1 MMAAAPWPQPPPA
14 PPSARLE
21 RLEGGAT
28 AEGVDFERKVAGLAA
43 LRSRRLGARF
53 QVFSNV
59 AAAHPFDDVVVRLT
73 VSASSPPSATAAA
86 AAASAAGQQ
95 ALEDAWATYFL
106 QLKHTGTKAL
116 SLKTF
121 TTNRNFHLKKYFE
134 FFLKLR
140 GWHEK
145 KQNPQEALEDGQR
158 LLCQALMEHCRF
170 VIFTT
175 QKRWVGASTCAAD
188 DEDVHK
194 MAREILDT
202 GETHDCVLRFTQ
214 NDKKVWNLL
223 KGDANEAIYQNEFL
237 PKLLIY
243 CEQTESGH
251 LDSSIKREIKT
262 LLGDPLLQLDLLTF
276 HFLDFLKEWMRDD
289 AKDFCLTEDSAEVE
303 WYLAEHLRGLA
314 RKACALELLQFQDS
328 HWGPLR
334 EALQREGALALQV
347 AGVAAGA
354 RAAKL
359 LGLLDAEH
367 QGAWVYVNGHV
378 LSQCDAK
385 ALKAVCCARH
395 CRVLVVDVDHNSKK
409 LNDLLPSVATAVK
422 IVSLGKVNLGRVAVT
437 RHQEELKFSQLTSD
451 ARDGL
456 LESTVYFQG
465 QAVRL
470 RELEGAWPG
479 LREEADGALLGAVA
493 LGEAALGDPIPSM
506 GGEEEEEND
515 EEERLFIMRSLR
527 HFSELDPD
535 VLRIAP
541 SQDHLVFVGVPQNIL
556 EARRRQYGWS
566 VEEMNDRWTSLESDS
581 PGKMEKAFD
590 SVCSKLSPRNVHWL
604 ECFGQHDGNVNVNE
618 TALVGMREI
627 CWFLRYISED
637 TGGWRRTRGR
647 GDAPG
652 AAGAGP
658 ATPPRV
664 RACAPSACTRGL
676 TRRADVGRAWGRA
689 RVAGSWEGRRGQD
702 LFFLLAAAAEA
713 GGAHPARWTS

>member
-1 MMAAAPWPQPPPA
+1 AEAPRPLPPPA

-59 AAAHPFDDVVVRLT
+59 AVALPFDDVVLRI
-73 VSASSPPSATAAA
+73 PP
-86 AAASAAGQQ
+86 
-95 ALEDAWATYFL
+95 ATYFL
-106 QLKHTGTKAL
+106 QLKHTGTRPL

-121 TTNRNFHLKKYFE
+121 TSSKNFHLKKYFE

-140 GWHEK
+140 DWHQK
-145 KQNPQEALEDGQR
+145 KLNPQEALDDGQR
-158 LLCQALMEHCRF
+158 LLCEGPMEHCRF

-175 QKRWVGASTCAAD
+175 QKRWMRASTCSAD

-202 GETHDCVLRFTQ
+202 GETHDCVIRFTQ
-214 NDKKVWNLL
+214 NDRKVWNLL

-395 CRVLVVDVDHNSKK
+395 CRVLVVDVDHLSKK
-409 LNDLLPSVATAVK
+409 LNNLLLSVATAVK
-422 IVSLGKVNLGRVAVT
+422 IVSLGKVDLELPDVT
-437 RHQEELKFSQLTSD
+437 RHQEELKFSYLTLN
-451 ARDGL
+451 AQNEL
-456 LESTVYFQG
+456 LERNVSFQG

-493 LGEAALGDPIPSM
+493 LGEAALGVPLPLM
-506 GGEEEEEND
+506 GGDD
-515 EEERLFIMRSLR
+515 EAEERLYIPR
-527 HFSELDPD
+527 HVQHLSELDPA
-535 VLRIAP
+535 VLGMDFP
-541 SQDHLVFVGVPQNIL
+541 DDHLALEGIPQTLL
-556 EARRRQYGWS
+556 EELGRKIGWS
-566 VEEMNDRWTSLESDS
+566 CKEMNDRWTTLDSDS
-581 PGKMEKAFD
+581 PAKMEKAFGAL
-590 SVCSKLSPRNVHWL
+590 CSKQSSKN
-604 ECFGQHDGNVNVNE
+604 
-618 TALVGMREI
+618 TLV
-627 CWFLRYISED
+627 
-637 TGGWRRTRGR
+637 WRRTRGR
-647 GDAPG
+647 GDALAPLVR
-652 AAGAGP
+652 P
-658 ATPPRV
+658 ATP
-664 RACAPSACTRGL
+664 ACARAPKCVHDAPRAP
-676 TRRADVGRAWGRA
+676 ADVAAWGRRA
-689 RVAGSWEGRRGQD
+689 SLLVGGPGAGKTS
-702 LFFLLAAAAEA
+702 FLLRAAAEA
-713 GGAHPARWTS
+713 RRRAPARWTL